1 MNHILDH
8 VGKTSGPRPAFKKTM
23 TVEPTSPQ
31 SYQTINHPKQLKAPK
46 DSPPSAVFLH
56 FTIQIPKTKQNF
68 RFCGNKN
75 KKLGNGGLK
84 TNVPS
89 QKKVLHGKV
98 VDWKKWRHYHC
109 PAGRAGLDSLASTAS
124 STALKRSGF
133 GDAGRSGAAWDTQAQ
148 SGAVRCT

>member
-1 MNHILDH
+1 MNHF
-8 VGKTSGPRPAFKKTM
+8 GPCWKNKRAKTRLQENHDRGAHLS
-23 TVEPTSPQ
+23 
-31 SYQTINHPKQLKAPK
+31 TIISNSNHPKQLKAPK

-133 GDAGRSGAAWDTQAQ
+133 GDAGRSGAAWDTQAH